1 MSSGTEL
8 HTLRCVVWGIL
19 SDHHLPF
26 SQISALQCVIGGL
39 WSQPRWVRLGITSN
53 YKLASE
59 SWRLGCHLLRHNN
72 MQTHNN
78 RLTCTPPVAP
88 LG

>member
-53 YKLASE
+53 Y
-59 SWRLGCHLLRHNN
+59 
-72 MQTHNN
+72 
-78 RLTCTPPVAP
+78 
-88 LG
+88 